1 MSSLIQPSHGPS
13 GVGRAAAPRAT
24 KGAGAAH
31 AATGAQPA
39 QAPVSLDAIPS
50 TPPASVLD
58 QIEAADNVWKSLQ
71 AQGFEV
77 RYSHDPQSR
86 RTTATLHDSTGA
98 AVRTLT
104 PTEAVELAAGGGLT
118 GTGNGS

>member
-13 GVGRAAAPRAT
+13 GVGRTSAPKAAR
-24 KGAGAAH
+24 GSR
-31 AATGAQPA
+31 PA
-39 QAPVSLDAIPS
+39 QATASMSASEAPVSLDTVPS

-58 QIEAADNVWKSLQ
+58 QIEAADNAWKSLH

-104 PTEAVELAAGGGLT
+104 PTEAVELAAGGGWV
-118 GTGNGS
+118 GTSSEG